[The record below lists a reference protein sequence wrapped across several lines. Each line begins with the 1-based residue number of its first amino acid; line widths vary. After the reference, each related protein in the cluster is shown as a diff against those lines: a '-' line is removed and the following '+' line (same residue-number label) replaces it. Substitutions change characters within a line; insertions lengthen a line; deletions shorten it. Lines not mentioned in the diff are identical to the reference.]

1 MVRRRLPM
9 FVLAASLFGLIVLL
23 ATLQYRWLGQIST
36 AERTRIRALLRDNA
50 SAFAEDFDRELNRA
64 YLMFQVVP
72 VATDENLAS
81 QVGARYDRWMATS
94 QHPRLVHDV
103 YLSAPGESEVSLR
116 RFNTSTRLLEPAAW
130 PAALGAVH
138 ARLANPELRQTDK
151 NMLMHSPVQTLWPDA
166 PALVVAA
173 PMLFVNRASA
183 EGRDLA
189 PLARSSYCILL
200 LDSDYIRREM
210 LPALAR
216 RHFQSPNGGLDYQL
230 AVVPTEGGAIVYHS
244 ASDFNPPVAAKVDAS
259 ADLFHLRLQDFGPLA
274 AEITRFALFS
284 TDVSAQR
291 GALTARTE
299 TVIRR
304 GAGEPLDGTGP
315 PPDGRMS
322 IVVQQ
327 KSVDGVMTTTTDS
340 GRGTPANVRFAVSTD
355 AHWRLLV
362 RHPSGSL
369 EQAVDAVRRRNLI
382 VSTGILGVLA
392 VSVGFLF
399 VSTRSAH
406 DLARQQLEFVAT
418 VSHELRTP
426 LAVIRSAADNLADGV
441 VSDEARVRQ
450 YGQLVRGEGVRLT
463 ELVEQILEFAGL
475 QSGQPGAARHP
486 VTIDAVLREA
496 VVTTQAAAD
505 AAGVRIELTIDDGL
519 PDVAG
524 DEPALRRV
532 FVNLIGNAVKYGVAG
547 QWVGVR
553 ARMTPDGVE
562 IVVSDRGIGIA
573 AADHH
578 RIFDPFYRTPA
589 VVAAQIQGAGL
600 GLSLVKRIVEAH
612 GGRVSV
618 ASAPGRGSTFTV
630 ALPAMSAGSTSAG
643 GVGAASPQHS

>member
-1 MVRRRLPM
+1 V
-9 FVLAASLFGLIVLL
+9 
-23 ATLQYRWLGQIST
+23 Y
-36 AERTRIRALLRDNA
+36 
-50 SAFAEDFDRELNRA
+50 FA
-64 YLMFQVVP
+64 
-72 VATDENLAS
+72 
-81 QVGARYDRWMATS
+81 
-94 QHPRLVHDV
+94 
-103 YLSAPGESEVSLR
+103 APGESGVSLR
-116 RFNTSTRLLEPAAW
+116 RFNTSTRFLEPASW
-130 PAALGAVH
+130 PAALGALH
-138 ARLANPELRQTDK
+138 ARLTNVELRQTDR
-151 NMLMHSPVQTLWPDA
+151 NTLMHSPMQTLWPDV

-173 PMLFVNRASA
+173 PMLFVDRAV
-183 EGRDLA
+183 GRDLP
-189 PLARSSYCILL
+189 PLPRSSYCILL
-200 LDSDYIRREM
+200 LDGDYIRHDM

-216 RHFQSPNGGLDYQL
+216 RHFQSPSGGLDYQL
-230 AVVPTEGGAIVYHS
+230 AVVPTEGGAPLYHS
-244 ASDFNPPVAAKVDAS
+244 ASDFNPPAAAKVDAS

-284 TDVSAQR
+284 SDVSAQR
-291 GALTARTE
+291 GGALTARTE
-299 TVIRR
+299 TVIRG
-304 GAGEPLDGTGP
+304 GAGESLDGTIP
-315 PPDGRMS
+315 PPNGRMS

-327 KSVDGVMTTTTDS
+327 KSVDDVMTTTTVNDQ
-340 GRGTPANVRFAVSTD
+340 GRAANARFAVSTD

-369 EQAVDAVRRRNLI
+369 EQAVDQVRRRNLI

-392 VSVGFLF
+392 VSVAFLV
-399 VSTRSAH
+399 VSTRRAQ

-441 VSDEARVRQ
+441 VADEARVRQ

-475 QSGQPGAARHP
+475 QSGQPGAARQP

-496 VVTTQAAAD
+496 VGTAKAAAD

-532 FVNLIGNAVKYGVAG
+532 FVNLIGNAIKYGVAG

-553 ARMTPDGVE
+553 ARMTTDAVE
-562 IVVSDRGIGIA
+562 IIVSDRGIGIA
-573 AADHH
+573 AADHK
-578 RIFDPFYRTPA
+578 RIFDPFYRAST

-630 ALPAMSAGSTSAG
+630 ALPAISTGSTSTG